1 MTRRA
6 ATVLVSLILSWPVLF
21 CASYAQQ
28 LVVIRGGTLIDGNG
42 GPPLRNATV
51 LIEKIC
57 DFGIAER
64 STVDSD
70 LIHQTA
76 EVLADFVGTRA

>member
-1 MTRRA
+1 MRKIPADDGAWVKTQRREFR
-6 ATVLVSLILSWPVLF
+6 TGRRWRLS
-21 CASYAQQ
+21 
-28 LVVIRGGTLIDGNG
+28 
-42 GPPLRNATV
+42 ATV